1 MMSNEVN
8 ATEHKQTILVPKMDG
23 KTVFFPIKPTYLGE
37 IPITVTAVSPVASD
51 AITQRILV
59 KVTQKSQ

>member
-23 KTVFFPIKPTYLGE
+23 KTVFFPIKPTHLGE